1 MASPQGLLASIVL
14 VGCACAPAPEVVR
27 PDDLA
32 ASVPGA
38 STLVVVY
45 SRNGHTAEMGRAL
58 AKALGGDFLRLQSP
72 GNEGGSFFTTPAWT
86 SRLPVTPDAVDLSRY
101 KLVLVG
107 GPVWYWHPNAVTN
120 SFIQSHDFT
129 GKDVVLFYTFEGGQM
144 SEGTQE
150 IWKKWVTDR
159 GGRIRDVVGIDR
171 KQLPADRSIAAEA
184 ERIARERQAS
194 WTPVPEKAK

>member
-120 SFIQSHDFT
+120 SFIQSHDNDMSFT
-129 GKDVVLFYTFEGGQM
+129 MDALKQTVNQLAGVEGRK
-144 SEGTQE
+144 SEEQQADEQWLRRIPDDPGGLLRRKFQYQYQQRQGGT
-150 IWKKWVTDR
+150 R
-159 GGRIRDVVGIDR
+159 
-171 KQLPADRSIAAEA
+171 
-184 ERIARERQAS
+184 
-194 WTPVPEKAK
+194 